1 MSTNGT
7 VNEPQKRKHLSYDE
21 KKDKIDENA
30 SNSMSNINVARF
42 FGKIFIYS
50 HGNRFLFVHHG
61 IFLKK

>member
-7 VNEPQKRKHLSYDE
+7 VNEPQKRKRLSYDE
-21 KKDKIDENA
+21 KKLVLDKIDENA
-30 SNSMSNINVARF
+30 SMSNVDVARF

-50 HGNRFLFVHHG
+50 HGNRFLFVHG